1 MPAAPRIVSL
11 NLGSQSLGLAEFQ
24 AQPNGGLVLTG
35 YRLREIPADPSAET
49 DRNRQIG
56 EALPAMMRELE
67 LKARSDRLRRL
78 RAVGLCPLCEVALR
92 RPG

>member
-11 NLGSQSLGLAEFQ
+11 NLGSQTLGLAEFE

-35 YRLREIPADPSAET
+35 YRLREIPADPATEL

-56 EALPAMMRELE
+56 GALPGMLRELG
-67 LKARSDRLRRL
+67 ARY
-78 RAVGLCPLCEVALR
+78 E
-92 RPG
+92 